1 MISNVHKI
9 QVKTEPV
16 GERKADACY
25 KSIRAMIIDFRLKP
39 GAFIDKSE
47 LCRLLKVSRQP
58 VTSALSRLER
68 EGLVEILPQ
77 RGSYVAR
84 LSLSGLVESL
94 SIRAA
99 LEDYAARRLAEQAD
113 PEQIAVLDGALD
125 HQRRAMETED
135 EEDFADGNIRF
146 HRAIAASTGFPK
158 LVDQVDIGLA
168 ASARTLRVLSR
179 SEWMSPQAVDEHTAI
194 VTAIKAGEQE
204 TAGRLAQAHV
214 AGFKERVVS
223 FARERPDLFIQ

>member
-1 MISNVHKI
+1 MTAHVYKKESR
-9 QVKTEPV
+9 TEPS
-16 GERKADACY
+16 GERKSDACY

-39 GAFIDKSE
+39 GAFIDKAE
-47 LCRLLKVSRQP
+47 LCRLLRVSRQP

-99 LEDYAARRLAEQAD
+99 LEDFAARRLAEQGD
-113 PEQIAVLDGALD
+113 PDQIAALD
-125 HQRRAMETED
+125 TAIDDQRQAIEAD
-135 EEDFADGNIRF
+135 DDDVFADGNNRF
-146 HRAIAASTGFPK
+146 HRGIAASTGFPK
-158 LVDQVDIGLA
+158 LLDQVDIGLA
-168 ASARTLRVLSR
+168 ASARTLRVLTR
-179 SEWMSPQAVDEHTAI
+179 SEWMSPRAVDEHAAI
-194 VTAIKAGEQE
+194 VTAIKAGKEE
-204 TAGRLAQAHV
+204 TAGRLAHAHV
-214 AGFKERVVS
+214 VGFTERVVT